1 MIVSM
6 KAVECQGKFKCS
18 KKVQTIVTVET
29 FEDYKKYYNNIMLN
43 DVIVYNGDIDEY
55 IANVTP
61 DNAKNVFLHINCNPD
76 IINLDVIEKMKE
88 YNVMCT
94 VPEGYNNM
102 QQLYELNKMYSNI
115 HFCGGNLLYINGVN
129 IGLFEIKKVNRYI
142 MTDEYSCQQSVI
154 PLDEVDVDYE
164 FVKPKGET
172 VKIKAKVNKAIDR
185 IKKVK
190 VKKNKDEDEEEK
202 EEKKQKVSKNKFK
215 TGGLSMF

>member
-1 MIVSM
+1 
-6 KAVECQGKFKCS
+6 
-18 KKVQTIVTVET
+18 
-29 FEDYKKYYNNIMLN
+29 
-43 DVIVYNGDIDEY
+43 
-55 IANVTP
+55 
-61 DNAKNVFLHINCNPD
+61 
-76 IINLDVIEKMKE
+76 
-88 YNVMCT
+88 
-94 VPEGYNNM
+94 
-102 QQLYELNKMYSNI
+102 
-115 HFCGGNLLYINGVN
+115 
-129 IGLFEIKKVNRYI
+129 